1 MKTSN
6 ILLAVILML
15 IVAMAASCAAGK
27 AYTSKIFGSRDSV
40 ALADSAKTAIR
51 FLELESLE
59 EKGEDWVTTD
69 IIMGRDTGSKTVAL
83 DNLAK
88 IYPAKKATDDS
99 AIVKN
104 EPTDSLVIVQNKS
117 PELKA
122 ADSNANRNI
131 VIGPVRNKRTRDD
144 KPE

>member
-15 IVAMAASCAAGK
+15 IVALAASCAAGK
-27 AYTSKIFGSRDSV
+27 VYTSKIFGSRDSV
-40 ALADSAKTAIR
+40 ALTDSVKTAIR

-88 IYPAKKATDDS
+88 IYPAKKIINDS
-99 AIVKN
+99 AIAKK
-104 EPTDSLVIVQNKS
+104 ETADSLLIVQNNTSEIKTT
-117 PELKA
+117 
-122 ADSNANRNI
+122 DSNENRNI